1 MIQGSNRS
9 NSQFFLS
16 GRNLGSTML
25 GSLKD
30 SIVANA
36 QSMLR
41 FMPPQDAIQLGIEVQ
56 GVHAVGSDTEA
67 LLESKA
73 QLDAEL
79 AQYRANHE
87 ASKAYEK
94 SQAELIAAQKEEIK
108 DLRAR
113 SAVVT
118 VE

>member
-1 MIQGSNRS
+1 MIQGSRS

-16 GRNLGSTML
+16 VRNLGSTML

>member
-1 MIQGSNRS
+1 MIQGSRS

-16 GRNLGSTML
+16 VRNLGSTML

-56 GVHAVGSDTEA
+56 GIHAVSNDTEA
-67 LLESKA
+67 LLEEKA
-73 QLDAEL
+73 ALDAEL

-87 ASKAYEK
+87 ATKAHGK
-94 SQAELIAAQKEEIK
+94 SQAEIISAQKTEIK
-108 DLRAR
+108 DLRAQIGP
-113 SAVVT
+113 
-118 VE
+118 